1 MCRALFQNR
10 FNSNFGHKKTAG
22 PGRSIRACGANSAYH
37 TELGG
42 FPIRLFQCGNAT
54 LCKLKLQNIYIYT
67 QWWLNRPARK
77 KVRRQVHWTRGPS
90 NVSRRIRLTPR
101 NHGNRSS
108 LILGVQ
114 PPVGHITSTL
124 CPKQLCPKTSPSI
137 YAAPKCS
144 AQTCVQIPV
153 AKGLLLQRFGGH
165 GASPRRVPRPNRL
178 TVWAVP
184 RIAADPK
191 TRRKQ
196 LSRPTSLDKS
206 TV

>member
-1 MCRALFQNR
+1 MVSPDLNKATRM
-10 FNSNFGHKKTAG
+10 KK
-22 PGRSIRACGANSAYH
+22 
-37 TELGG
+37 
-42 FPIRLFQCGNAT
+42 
-54 LCKLKLQNIYIYT
+54 YIYT
-67 QWWLNRPARK
+67 QWRLSQTARK

-90 NVSRRIRLTPR
+90 NVPRRIRLTPR

-137 YAAPKCS
+137 YAAPKCG

-178 TVWAVP
+178 TVWTVP

-196 LSRPTSLDKS
+196 LSRPTNPDKS